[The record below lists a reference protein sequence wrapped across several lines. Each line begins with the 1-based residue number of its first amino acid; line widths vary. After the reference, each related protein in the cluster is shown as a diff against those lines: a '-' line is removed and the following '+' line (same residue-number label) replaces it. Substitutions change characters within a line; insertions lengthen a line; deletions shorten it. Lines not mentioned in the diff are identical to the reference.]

1 MDPYMNSAD
10 PYINSGPSSPT
21 GVLRILPSTLTEC
34 AKFAKAVIQSVKDG
48 EANALEVHVMLKAFE
63 KASEAILDC
72 IRDNVMTQMDRY
84 SEKSVELM
92 GARIDKAEVGVKY
105 KYETSGD
112 PIWETRKSI
121 LNTAADMLKEREV
134 FLRSLKE
141 PLMILDEI
149 TGEIIKINPPL
160 KTSTSGLKVTLK

>member
-1 MDPYMNSAD
+1 MNMEPTTA
-10 PYINSGPSSPT
+10 T
-21 GVLRILPSTLTEC
+21 GVLRILPTTTEEC
-34 AKFAKAVIQSVKDG
+34 ARFAKAVIQSVKDG

-105 KYETSGD
+105 NYAYSGD

-121 LNTAADMLKEREV
+121 LNTATDMLKEREV

-141 PLMILDEI
+141 PLMVLYEA
-149 TGEIIKINPPL
+149 TGEVIKINPPM